1 MFQKENVIKIL
12 QKAAA
17 IDENLE
23 LFGSSTHRY
32 KLNPVI
38 SSKFICGIEDEYGF
52 TLPRDYFRFIT
63 EIGDGGAC
71 VDYGL
76 NPFSEFTQRA
86 SNPSAERF
94 CEAYRKS
101 LSEPF
106 CPRKMLSN
114 EIEDFGFTKEAYE
127 ESPNNFFVLE
137 YLDDDKNLCD
147 TKGFLVL
154 GTHGCQWDY
163 GIVVTGEF
171 RGKIFDTD
179 NEGGFALAADSFDE
193 FYQNWLDGL
202 EENKLKQK
210 LNKRR
215 ELQKKKQKVL
225 KLLEL

>member
-1 MFQKENVIKIL
+1 MLQKENVFKIL
-12 QKAAA
+12 EKAAI
-17 IDENLE
+17 IDEHLE
-23 LFGSSTHRY
+23 LFGSDTHRY

-38 SSKFICGIEDEYGF
+38 PNKFVWHIEDEYGF
-52 TLPRDYFRFIT
+52 TLPEDYFRFIT

-76 NPFSEFTQRA
+76 LPFSKFKKRA
-86 SNPSAERF
+86 DSPSAERF

-106 CPRKMLSN
+106 CPRKMLLN
-114 EIEDFGFTKEAYE
+114 EIGDFGFTKEAYE
-127 ESPNNFFVLE
+127 KSPNDFYVLE
-137 YLDDDKNLCD
+137 YSDEDKNLCN

-179 NEGGFALAADSFDE
+179 NEGGFSLVADSFDE
-193 FYQNWLDGL
+193 FYQKWLDGL
-202 EENKLKQK
+202 EENKLRQK
-210 LNKRR
+210 LYERR
-215 ELQKKKQKVL
+215 KLQKKIKSRL
-225 KLLEL
+225 